1 VDQNEGVSHV
11 LEIRIVTGLPTQP
24 RLALARQPQRAIA
37 IVHAP
42 TGALFAPLD
51 VPADTHG
58 ATFLQRQDTFLR
70 ITTAGHDLF
79 NSQMIRSSQP
89 C

>member
-1 VDQNEGVSHV
+1 M

-24 RLALARQPQRAIA
+24 SLALARQPQRAIA

-42 TGALFAPLD
+42 EWATLFAPLD

-58 ATFLQRQDTFLR
+58 ATLLQRQDTFVR

-79 NSQMIRSSQP
+79 NSQMVRSSQP